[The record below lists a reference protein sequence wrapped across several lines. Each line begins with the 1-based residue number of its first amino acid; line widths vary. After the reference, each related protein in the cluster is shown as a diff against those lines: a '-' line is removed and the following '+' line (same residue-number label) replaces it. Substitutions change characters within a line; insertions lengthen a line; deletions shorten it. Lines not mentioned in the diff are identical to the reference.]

1 MKTSQMILAG
11 MIGVLL
17 IVTVF
22 AADVIPER
30 LDLQDYPAMFISN
43 DRLDVTFVVGE
54 FAQPDDVIATTEI
67 ALSLRAALEEYL
79 EEGGARHFEV
89 DIRGDTY
96 EELKNLYM
104 DVFTKKTTTAA
115 QTILDTSLDRESII
129 DKNLI
134 VVGGPCVNWVAAY
147 VEQYPENC
155 ANSFLPGRGYIR
167 LYPNGRGI
175 IMVVAGYS
183 ADDTMNAAQILAKYD
198 DYQANFVGKSF
209 RVSSAVINQLRI
221 T

>member
-1 MKTSQMILAG
+1 MLLVV
-11 MIGVLL
+11 GVL
-17 IVTVF
+17 
-22 AADVIPER
+22 AADIVPVR
-30 LDLQDYPAMFISN
+30 LDLQDYPRMFISN

-54 FAQPDDVIATTEI
+54 FAQPDDVIATTEVS
-67 ALSLRAALEEYL
+67 LSLRNALELYL
-79 EEGGARHFEV
+79 EEGTARHFEV
-89 DIRGDTY
+89 DVRGDTY

-115 QTILDTSLDRESII
+115 QTILDTSLDRESIL

-134 VVGGPCVNWVAAY
+134 VVGGPCVNWVAAH
-147 VEQYPENC
+147 VENYPENC
-155 ANSFLPGRGYIR
+155 AESFLPGRGYIR

-183 ADDTMNAAQILAKYD
+183 ADDTMNAAQILARYD

-209 RVSSAVINQLRI
+209 RVSSAVINQIRV